1 MTPAEKDA
9 MALAVLR
16 ENADDIG
23 RCAAIFRESHMAAA
37 FALTADQMDKASVEI
52 AEARAHLA
60 SSIAEMEETREV
72 LFGGLDR
79 DRDNITTRNLA
90 VVAINA
96 LARERE
102 RATRAE
108 AELAAVRANAERYVW
123 LRSQDLGHAY
133 IENILFET
141 IIDDYSP
148 PYRSLKHTA
157 GLDAAIDAARG
168 GE

>member
-1 MTPAEKDA
+1 MTPTEKDA

-60 SSIAEMEETREV
+60 SRIAQQAERIAQLEANENTM
-72 LFGGLDR
+72 L
-79 DRDNITTRNLA
+79 RNF
-90 VVAINA
+90 N
-96 LARERE
+96 
-102 RATRAE
+102 RAE
-108 AELAAVRANAERYVW
+108 ADLAEAQKNTKALYAWIFLALNEGANRITVSPAKFWSVVRANPEIQMR
-123 LRSQDLGHAY
+123 Q
-133 IENILFET
+133 
-141 IIDDYSP
+141 SP
-148 PYRSLKHTA
+148 SGDTLQ
-157 GLDAAIDAARG
+157 LVAIDAARG

>member
-1 MTPAEKDA
+1 MTPTEKDA
-9 MALAVLR
+9 MALAVLD
-16 ENADDIG
+16 EAALSQTISADRKDM
-23 RCAAIFRESHMAAA
+23 R
-37 FALTADQMDKASVEI
+37 
-52 AEARAHLA
+52 EARAHLA
-60 SSIAEMEETREV
+60 SRIAELEETREV

-96 LARERE
+96 LARERD

-123 LRSQDLGHAY
+123 LRDRAALGF
-133 IENILFET
+133 IST
-141 IIDDYSP
+141 
-148 PYRSLKHTA
+148 
-157 GLDAAIDAARG
+157 LDMCRESEDWDAEIDAARG